1 MIDMIVASLALGL
14 IAGLLAGLFGIGGG
28 LVIVPVLV
36 MLFSQQGLPS
46 EHILLMAIATSLAT
60 IILTAISSI
69 SAHHRL
75 GAVIWPKVY
84 RLSMMIIL
92 GAGLGASVA
101 KQLPTDTLRYFLAVF
116 LVYVGSLMALEIK
129 PKASKQPPSC
139 CLDGFVALL
148 IGLISSLVG
157 IGGGTLTVPYL
168 VHGQMPMRNAV
179 AVASACGLPI
189 ALTGTISYIA
199 LGWQNPSLPN
209 WSLGYVY
216 LPAFAAVSITS
227 MITAPLG
234 AKLANQL
241 PAAKLKRYFAILLF
255 IMAAKLLW
263 S

>member
-1 MIDMIVASLALGL
+1 MADMIIASLALGL

-36 MLFSQQGLPS
+36 LLFSQHGLPP

-60 IILTAISSI
+60 IILTAISSV

-75 GAVIWPKVY
+75 GTVIWPKVY
-84 RLSMMIIL
+84 RLSIMIIL
-92 GAGLGASVA
+92 GAGIGASVA
-101 KQLPTDTLRYFLAVF
+101 KQLPADLLRYFLAAF
-116 LVYVGSLMALEIK
+116 LVYVGGLMALEIK
-129 PKASKQPPSC
+129 PKASKQQPSRY
-139 CLDGFVALL
+139 LDGIVALL

-168 VHGQMPMRNAV
+168 VHGQMPIRNAV

-189 ALTGTISYIA
+189 ALAGTVSYVA
-199 LGWQNPSLPN
+199 LGWHNPSLPN

-216 LPAFAAVSITS
+216 LPAFTAISITS
-227 MITAPLG
+227 IITAPLG

-255 IMAAKLLW
+255 VMAIKLLW

>member
-1 MIDMIVASLALGL
+1 MVDMILASLVLGL

-36 MLFSQQGLPS
+36 ILFTQQGLPP

-60 IILTAISSI
+60 IILTAISSV

-92 GAGLGASVA
+92 GAGIGASVA
-101 KQLPTDTLRYFLAVF
+101 KQLPTDILRYFLVTF
-116 LVYVGSLMALEIK
+116 LVYVGGLMALEIK
-129 PKASKQPPSC
+129 PKASKQQPSRY
-139 CLDGFVALL
+139 LDGIVALF

-168 VHGQMPMRNAV
+168 VHGQMPIRNAV

-189 ALTGTISYIA
+189 ALAGTVSYVT
-199 LGWQNPSLPN
+199 LGWHNPSLPN

-227 MITAPLG
+227 IITAPLG

-241 PAAKLKRYFAILLF
+241 PATKLKRYFAILLF

-263 S
+263 N